1 MTDVAAPGP
10 GASPEAAAGF
20 AITEL
25 LAGFIQELRQ
35 AGLPVSLT
43 ENLDAME
50 AVKHIPLEDREAF
63 KYALAATLVKN
74 NTHWRAFETVFEV
87 YFSMRGSRYR
97 IGEADDELAQLLEQ
111 LEQGDDEMQG
121 EGARSGAGGGE
132 SMTPE
137 EIAEM
142 LFRAL
147 QKGDDALMRAVARQ
161 SVRRFAG
168 MEPGR
173 PVGGTYYLYRT
184 LRNLDLDGVMDR
196 LMEQA
201 RGQAPEPLTPLEERL
216 EQDEFQT
223 RVDQLKREIE
233 AEIRRALV
241 ADRGVEAMA
250 RTLRK
255 PLPEDV
261 DFMHASREEM
271 ASLRKAIYPL
281 TRKLAV
287 RLARKRR
294 HGRKGPLDFRNT
306 MRHSLSFG
314 GVPAELK
321 FKYPRPSKP
330 EIFVVAD
337 ISGSV
342 AAFARFTLHLVYAIS
357 GQFSKVRAFVFI
369 DGIDEVTRM
378 FEGVEDISEAV
389 HRVNTEADVV
399 WVDGHSDYGHAFE
412 VFHQRFAK
420 EISPKTTVIIL
431 GDARNNYHASQSWVL
446 KDIERRARHLYW
458 LNPEPK
464 SYWDTGDSIVGEY
477 SVHCDGTFECRNL
490 RQLEKFV
497 DYLA

>member
-1 MTDVAAPGP
+1 VSRASTGSVELGAGVA
-10 GASPEAAAGF
+10 
-20 AITEL
+20 INEL
-25 LAGFIQELRQ
+25 LAGFIQELRN

-74 NTHWRAFETVFEV
+74 NAHWRAFETVFEV
-87 YFSMRGSRYR
+87 YFSFRGHHYAIDDEGEDPLAGLLEDLEQMEQGGDRTGGTG
-97 IGEADDELAQLLEQ
+97 GEA
-111 LEQGDDEMQG
+111 
-121 EGARSGAGGGE
+121 
-132 SMTPE
+132 MTPE
-137 EIAEM
+137 ELAEM
-142 LFRAL
+142 LYKAL
-147 QKGDDALMRAVARQ
+147 QRGDEALLRASARQ
-161 SVRRFAG
+161 AVRRYAG

-184 LRNLDLDGVMDR
+184 LRNLDLDGILDR
-196 LMEQA
+196 LMDDA
-201 RGQAPEPLTPLEERL
+201 RQESPEPLTSLEERL
-216 EQDEFQT
+216 EQDEFET
-223 RVDQLKREIE
+223 RIEQLKKEVE
-233 AEIRRALV
+233 AEIRRRLV

-261 DFMHASREEM
+261 DFMHASREELTN
-271 ASLRKAIYPL
+271 LRKAIYPL

-306 MRHSLSFG
+306 MRHSLSYG
-314 GVPAELK
+314 GVPAEPK
-321 FKYPRPSKP
+321 FKYPRPAKP

-357 GQFSKVRAFVFI
+357 HQFSKVRAFVFI
-369 DGIDEVTRM
+369 DGIDEVTHM
-378 FEGVEDISEAV
+378 FEGVEDIGHAV

-412 VFHQRFAK
+412 VFWQRWGK
-420 EISPKTTVIIL
+420 DIGPKTTVIVL
-431 GDARNNYHASQSWVL
+431 GDARNNYHASNSWVM
-446 KDIERRARHLYW
+446 KEIRHRARHLYW
-458 LNPEPK
+458 LNPEPR
-464 SYWDTGDSIVGEY
+464 SYWDTGDSIVGDY
-477 SVHCDGTFECRNL
+477 VAHCDGVFECRNL
-490 RQLEKFV
+490 RQLERFV
-497 DYLA
+497 EYLA